1 MIAALGMGV
10 IGTIIV
16 VAVVIAVALW
26 LIRRA

>member
-1 MIAALGMGV
+1 MVAALGMGV

-26 LIRRA
+26 LVRRA